1 MYRTNYKNRSNFRER
16 LVNEK
21 TKQNEGY
28 SGIDSAAQLPHR
40 DSVGK
45 GTSAIYNLKNIMKIF
60 LNSKKSWMPRCP
72 RQWWKVA

>member
-45 GTSAIYNLKNIMKIF
+45 GTSAIYNLKNK
-60 LNSKKSWMPRCP
+60 L
-72 RQWWKVA
+72 